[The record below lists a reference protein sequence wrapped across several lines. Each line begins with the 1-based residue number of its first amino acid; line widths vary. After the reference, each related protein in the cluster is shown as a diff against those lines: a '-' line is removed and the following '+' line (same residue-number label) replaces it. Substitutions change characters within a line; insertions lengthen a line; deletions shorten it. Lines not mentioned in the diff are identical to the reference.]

1 MDGNTDISIS
11 AEDSVL
17 TMPSSWVVKSRLLL
31 IYGTMTKIHTLLP
44 IKIIKEHFQLF
55 LTLSRNMSTL

>member
-1 MDGNTDISIS
+1 MDGDTDISIS

-17 TMPSSWVVKSRLLL
+17 TRPSPWVVKSRLLF